1 MVQKEVQKEDKEEKE
16 VQKEVQKEDK
26 EEKEVQKKVQKAG
39 PKHGWRDRV
48 RRWRDMMA
56 VFDREKSQAEQ
67 DLVARVPTKTLEG
80 WRSRLLQRAPAYTTT
95 ELLAQYRKSLKNWGD
110 PDSVSG
116 HRQAT
121 RARRKEKR
129 QDKAPIAKLNSWRMK
144 VAITTP
150 CEIN

>member
-1 MVQKEVQKEDKEEKE
+1 M
-16 VQKEVQKEDK
+16 QKEVQKEDK